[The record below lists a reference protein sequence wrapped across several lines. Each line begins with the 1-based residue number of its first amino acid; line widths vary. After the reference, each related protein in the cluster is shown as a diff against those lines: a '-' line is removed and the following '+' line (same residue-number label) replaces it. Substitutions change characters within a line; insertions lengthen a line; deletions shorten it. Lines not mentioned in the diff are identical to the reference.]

1 LTSDRSKF
9 ESQLSSIFDV
19 EMLHSMSVS
28 IVKVE
33 YSEVAHAISLHLRNL
48 IFLFL

>member
-1 LTSDRSKF
+1 
-9 ESQLSSIFDV
+9 V

-33 YSEVAHAISLHLRNL
+33 YSEVAHAISLHL
-48 IFLFL
+48 